1 MKIYNSVIP
10 TLKEIKLRD
19 FQYKITNKILVTK
32 SFLYRI
38 NKVDDNL
45 CEYCR
50 QNPETIHH
58 LFVHCNTVI
67 IFWRELEAWLIN
79 NFNLRISLN
88 DKNILFSY
96 EQKHKLINYILLLAK
111 YYVYSNKFSGRR
123 LNIESFKSILHR
135 KYKSEKYLANLNNNF
150 ATFLRKWATLYN
162 YFEHN

>member
-10 TLKEIKLRD
+10 TLNEIKLRD

-58 LFVHCNTVI
+58 LFVHCNTVK
-67 IFWRELEAWLIN
+67 IFWRELEEWLIN

-88 DKNILFSY
+88 G
-96 EQKHKLINYILLLAK
+96 Q
-111 YYVYSNKFSGRR
+111 
-123 LNIESFKSILHR
+123 
-135 KYKSEKYLANLNNNF
+135 KYLV
-150 ATFLRKWATLYN
+150 FLRTKTYTDKLYTSISKILCILKQIFRKTTKHRIFQVN
-162 YFEHN
+162 FTQKIQE